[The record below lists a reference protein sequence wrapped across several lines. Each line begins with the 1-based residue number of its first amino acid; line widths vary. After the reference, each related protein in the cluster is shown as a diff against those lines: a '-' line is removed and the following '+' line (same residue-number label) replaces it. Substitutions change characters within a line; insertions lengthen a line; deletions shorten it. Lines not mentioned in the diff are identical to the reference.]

1 MVSYTPTMTLEMSVT
16 DMDKAVAWWQDTLGM
31 TLAYRADEM
40 GWAEIQLPTTG
51 VTVGLNV
58 NGPGAGTGGAT
69 IVLGVA
75 DIEAAR
81 AELEGKG
88 VAFPKPTEE
97 IPGMVRLAEFSD
109 PFGNRLTLAQ
119 SLMG

>member
-1 MVSYTPTMTLEMSVT
+1 MVSFTETLTLEVSVT
-16 DMDKAVAWWQDTLGM
+16 DMDKAVAWWQDTLGLP
-31 TLAYRADEM
+31 LAYRADEM
-40 GWAEIQLPTTG
+40 DWAEIQLPTTG

-81 AELEGKG
+81 SELEGKG
-88 VAFPKPTEE
+88 VKFPKATEE
-97 IPGMVRLAEFSD
+97 IPGMVKLAEFFD
-109 PFGNRLTLAQ
+109 PFGNRLSLAQ